1 MGVKLSI
8 LCTTYNHE
16 NYIRQTL
23 DGFLMQKTDFEYE
36 VLIHDDASTDNT
48 QAIIKEYEES
58 TGKKIT
64 KVVIYKN
71 NVPTQYKDTRYIG
84 DANVKAFFADWGIRG
99 ILDVVL
105 NRQIELD
112 VNKNQEFEEFFN
124 SQDWK
129 EFNEEQIKFIKDTM
143 HLFVV

>member
-1 MGVKLSI
+1 MEIAQRIATV
-8 LCTTYNHE
+8 
-16 NYIRQTL
+16 
-23 DGFLMQKTDFEYE
+23 
-36 VLIHDDASTDNT
+36 
-48 QAIIKEYEES
+48 IKEYEES
-58 TGKKIT
+58 TGEKIT